1 MFLESPPDESY
12 GTVIAKMREATDDG
26 VCRTNRKLIRYPK
39 GRKPAV
45 ERGKMTTNKNTFAQ
59 RALGSLMLS
68 ALLIGSVVP
77 TADAQTRTRRAR
89 RPTVSSR
96 TVRRVVTPR
105 IYSVRANEIIRVRM
119 DNELSSENARVGQR
133 FTTTV
138 VDPVYG
144 GGVEVIPAGSK
155 ITGRVT
161 EVKRAGRRS
170 QAGTMSVEFTSL
182 SLPNNAIY
190 TINGALTETERGSVN
205 VDNESQVGGRSS
217 TKRNVIF
224 IGGGAGTGAAIG
236 AIAGGGKGA
245 GIGAG
250 VGAGLGVAGA
260 LLSRGDEAKVRAGTE
275 FGVILNRSIALP
287 AANVR

>member
-1 MFLESPPDESY
+1 
-12 GTVIAKMREATDDG
+12 
-26 VCRTNRKLIRYPK
+26 
-39 GRKPAV
+39 
-45 ERGKMTTNKNTFAQ
+45 MTINNKTFMQ
-59 RALGSLMLS
+59 RALGSVILS
-68 ALLIGSVVP
+68 LLVIGGLVP
-77 TADAQTRTRRAR
+77 SADAQTRSRRTRRS
-89 RPTVSSR
+89 TVSR
-96 TVRRVVTPR
+96 TARTTRTAVAPR

-119 DNELSSENARVGQR
+119 DNELSSSNARVGQR

-138 VDPVYG
+138 VDPVYANG
-144 GGVEVIPAGSK
+144 IEVIPAGSK

-170 QAGTMSVEFTSL
+170 QAGTMSVEFVSL
-182 SLPNNAIY
+182 SLPNNATY

-260 LLSRGDEAKVRAGTE
+260 LLSRGDEAKVKSGTE
-275 FGVILNRSIALP
+275 FGVILNRAIALP